1 MIQDHC
7 RTRPGS
13 RHRVTRAGR
22 RDLLIY
28 PALITLGANVLA
40 ACTGQWPYSPPP
52 PSAVRSLAS
61 VLPSASARPARK
73 PKPPQATDVPVP
85 DAGGEML
92 ARTEPAPA
100 MPAPG
105 STFAFTPSS
114 PAAPSPAD
122 ARATNSSLPQ
132 ASELIGLDQPGA
144 TRLLGAAAEQ
154 FEQPP
159 AAVWRYKNATCE
171 LDLFFYLD
179 LRSNQMRTLHYALK
193 GDGGNPARRQDC
205 LGSLRAARSN

>member
-1 MIQDHC
+1 M
-7 RTRPGS
+7 
-13 RHRVTRAGR
+13 RHRVTRAAR
-22 RDLLIY
+22 WDLLIY
-28 PALITLGANVLA
+28 PALVSLGANVLG
-40 ACTGQWPYSPPP
+40 ACTGQWPFSPPQT
-52 PSAVRSLAS
+52 STVRPVAS
-61 VLPSASARPARK
+61 VAPPPSARPARK
-73 PKPPQATDVPVP
+73 PKPSLATDVPVP
-85 DAGGEML
+85 DASGEVL

-100 MPAPG
+100 MPTPG

-193 GDGGNPARRQDC
+193 GDGGDPARRQDC
-205 LGSLRAARSN
+205 LGSLRAVRSN

>member
-1 MIQDHC
+1 MT
-7 RTRPGS
+7 RT
-13 RHRVTRAGR
+13 GR
-22 RDLLIY
+22 RDLFIHL
-28 PALITLGANVLA
+28 ALISLGANVLA
-40 ACTGQWPYSPPP
+40 GCTGQWPYSPPQT
-52 PSAVRSLAS
+52 SAVRPLAS
-61 VLPSASARPARK
+61 VSPSPSARPARK
-73 PKPPQATDVPVP
+73 PKPPLATDVPVP
-85 DAGGEML
+85 DAGGEVL
-92 ARTEPAPA
+92 ARAEPAPA

-105 STFAFTPSS
+105 STSAFTPSS
-114 PAAPSPAD
+114 PATPSPPG

-159 AAVWRYKNATCE
+159 AAVWRYKDATCE

-193 GDGGNPARRQDC
+193 GDGGDPARRQDC
-205 LGSLRAARSN
+205 LASLRVARSN

>member
-7 RTRPGS
+7 RLRPGT
-13 RHRVTRAGR
+13 RHRVTRAAR

-28 PALITLGANVLA
+28 PALISLGANVLG
-40 ACTGQWPYSPPP
+40 ACTGQLPFSPPQT
-52 PSAVRSLAS
+52 SAVRPAAS
-61 VLPSASARPARK
+61 VAPSPSARPARK
-73 PKPPQATDVPVP
+73 PKPSLATDVSVA

-100 MPAPG
+100 MPAAG
-105 STFAFTPSS
+105 STFVYTPSS

-122 ARATNSSLPQ
+122 ARATNASLPQ

-154 FEQPP
+154 FERPP

-179 LRSNQMRTLHYALK
+179 LRSNRLRTLHYAVK
-193 GDGGNPARRQDC
+193 GDGGDPARRQDC
-205 LGSLRAARSN
+205 LESLRVARSN